1 MDKPEETNKLMCPCC
16 SESFATEDEKI
27 AHIKAE
33 HDYHRLTPQP
43 KIGRKYSR
51 IVGQIEKCFVAYRK
65 RNIEVLTVT
74 QIEHW
79 LKDNTK
85 AGLAK
90 QRISSLLR
98 RRPQFLM
105 HRKARRINSN
115 EMETWWSLG
124 DIDEDID
131 YSGYSR
137 WVDQKT
143 GRKLN

>member
-1 MDKPEETNKLMCPCC
+1 MDKPEQTVNFVCPCC
-16 SESFATEDEKI
+16 TLSFTTEDEKI
-27 AHIKAE
+27 GHIKKKHE
-33 HDYHRLTPQP
+33 YHRLMPQP
-43 KIGRKYSR
+43 KIGRKYQR
-51 IVGQIEKCFVAYRK
+51 IVGQIEKCFIAYRK
-65 RNIEVLTVT
+65 RNIEVLTST
-74 QIEHW
+74 QIEIW
-79 LKDNTK
+79 LKHNTK

-124 DIDEDID
+124 HIDKDID

-137 WVDQKT
+137 WVDVKT
-143 GRKLN
+143 HEKLN